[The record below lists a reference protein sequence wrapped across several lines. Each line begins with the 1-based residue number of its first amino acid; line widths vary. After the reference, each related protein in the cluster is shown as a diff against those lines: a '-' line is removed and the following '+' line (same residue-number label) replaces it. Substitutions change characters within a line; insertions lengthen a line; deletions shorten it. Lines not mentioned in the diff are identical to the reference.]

1 MKPKSIKE
9 QVTAMLE
16 TATYNKRNGKLHP
29 DDQQAIMKM
38 KADLDTN
45 AAALETE
52 SRRIGMFLADLQ
64 GHYS

>member
-1 MKPKSIKE
+1 MKQKSITD
-9 QVTAMLE
+9 QVTAMLD
-16 TATYNKRNGKLHP
+16 TATYNKRNNKLHP

-52 SRRIGMFLADLQ
+52 SRRIGRYLSDLQ

>member
-1 MKPKSIKE
+1 MKQKSIQE
-9 QVTAMLE
+9 QVTAMLD

-29 DDQQAIMKM
+29 DDHQAIQQM

-52 SRRIGMFLADLQ
+52 SRRIGRYLSDLQ